1 MKRLNQAF
9 KSLNDF
15 FLIIIKTG
23 LLLLGLIVL
32 VFVLMGE
39 NSGKYVLSVI
49 DNISIL
55 NSKLP
60 SESLVAIVLVI
71 GLVYLTKLY
80 RDIKKP

>member
-9 KSLNDF
+9 KSLNNF

-32 VFVLMGE
+32 IFVLMGE

-49 DNISIL
+49 ENISIL

>member
-1 MKRLNQAF
+1 MKRLNQVF
-9 KSLNDF
+9 KSLNDI

-49 DNISIL
+49 ENISIL